1 MATDKDR
8 ITVYLPSEL
17 RERISQLAEQDK
29 RSVSATIEILLLKAI
44 EAMDKEQQKKSQELG
59 QLDSNEAVALL
70 ALLQGFDRNST
81 AFDRLNL
88 KLKPIQQTHP
98 N

>member
-8 ITVYLPSEL
+8 ITVYLPSGL

-44 EAMDKEQQKKSQELG
+44 ESMDNEQQKK
-59 QLDSNEAVALL
+59 
-70 ALLQGFDRNST
+70 
-81 AFDRLNL
+81 
-88 KLKPIQQTHP
+88 P
-98 N
+98 